1 MPDGIFPFHPLP
13 IAKGSLHLTWKSF
26 INSFS
31 SSLSTEKFESLRNHQ
46 SLAEP
51 IWGVS
56 VFKVNIYAGMVF
68 INRKYSHH
76 TQAQT
81 SFLQKQESQST
92 VSRKWCSSILL
103 DKANELEL
111 SYNWTFC
118 LHWDFSSSLWT
129 WSSQQSLNVYAGYR
143 LKQDQWKELW
153 RKEGQKALGGV
164 SGTYSANLFL
174 HGNREPQKFESNHHF
189 LSFAH

>member
-31 SSLSTEKFESLRNHQ
+31 SSLSTKKFESLRNHQ
-46 SLAEP
+46 SLAES
-51 IWGVS
+51 IWAS
-56 VFKVNIYAGMVF
+56 VFKVNIYACMVF
-68 INRKYSHH
+68 INRKYSHY

-92 VSRKWCSSILL
+92 VSRKWWCSSILL

-143 LKQDQWKELW
+143 LKQDQQKELR
-153 RKEGQKALGGV
+153 RKEGQKALRGV
-164 SGTYSANLFL
+164 SGTYSPANPFL
-174 HGNREPQKFESNHHF
+174 HGNRGTSKIRI
-189 LSFAH
+189 